1 MAATEYI
8 EMREAVLERLESGA
22 ASELRDL
29 VSDMHPA
36 DIASVLEGLP
46 SAHRLSV
53 WFQIPE
59 QAMGEILAELSDGVR
74 EFLISEMDPAVLVR
88 AVSSL
93 DIDEIADM
101 VPYMPSRVVAEIMI
115 SVDQKQRQVL
125 DTRLSY
131 EEGSVGRLMDAV
143 DVTIRKSL
151 PIRVILR
158 FLRHRGE
165 LSEHTDRLFVV
176 DREGVLQGVLLLR
189 KLVTA
194 NLEERVE
201 DIMDPTPMTFLPQQP
216 AEEVAAA
223 ITRYNLGAGTIVDES
238 GKLLGRLTVDD
249 ILEVVHESEE
259 RKLMVQSGLDN
270 EEDLFAPITLTAR
283 RRAVWLGVNLITA
296 VVASWVI
303 GLFEST
309 IEKLVALAVLM
320 PIIASMG
327 GNAGTQT
334 LTSVIRGIGLGTISK
349 SNAKHVLKKEFLV
362 GGLNGMAW
370 AVAVAIIAIIWYQNI
385 GLAAIVALAMLVNI
399 GVSTLSGV
407 LLPIFLDRI
416 GIDPSLAGGVALTTV
431 TDVVGFFAILG
442 LAALLLV

>member
-238 GKLLGRLTVDD
+238 GKLLGRLTIDD